1 MELEE
6 IFLVFLFFLLHLFLS
21 PYFPLILAFFYCW
34 TTGTECFHISIHA
47 GCVFLTEWM
56 DEVFN
61 KSLIPVVFYYSC
73 CPTPVYHVCWLFCWY
88 VHFFFMGGQKGNA
101 AFSTFLAIVLSPL
114 LIVSSPQVTRKLYFQ
129 LLLVLMVGNWQVG
142 QATPLSDFGTKTHRR
157 HCSHV
162 QVSYQAS
169 LSYLKPY
176 YVGGQLLWLG

>member
-1 MELEE
+1 MPFSIVERLEPNVFPFQFMLGVYYWLNGWTKCSIYLWFLWCSITVAVPHPFTMSVDYFVDMF
-6 IFLVFLFFLLHLFLS
+6 IFIF
-21 PYFPLILAFFYCW
+21 I
-34 TTGTECFHISIHA
+34 
-47 GCVFLTEWM
+47 
-56 DEVFN
+56 
-61 KSLIPVVFYYSC
+61 
-73 CPTPVYHVCWLFCWY
+73 
-88 VHFFFMGGQKGNA
+88 FMGGHKGNA
-101 AFSTFLAIVLSPL
+101 TFSTFLAIVLSPL

-176 YVGGQLLWLG
+176 YVGGQLLWMG

>member
-1 MELEE
+1 MDGRSVQS
-6 IFLVFLFFLLHLFLS
+6 IFDSCGVLLQMLS
-21 PYFPLILAFFYCW
+21 YTCLPCLLTILLIC
-34 TTGTECFHISIHA
+34 S
-47 GCVFLTEWM
+47 
-56 DEVFN
+56 
-61 KSLIPVVFYYSC
+61 
-73 CPTPVYHVCWLFCWY
+73 
-88 VHFFFMGGQKGNA
+88 FFFMGGQKGNA

-176 YVGGQLLWLG
+176 YVGGQLLWLS